1 MRIDCQ
7 THVFPPAYIDVLARN
22 PQGPRVEKEGN
33 GLVIMLGDRP
43 TLRIKEGHFDLSSKL
58 RKMDQWGIDIS
69 ILSPQIPGPCMLAPD
84 LAIQG
89 ARAMNDSI
97 AEVMEKYPGRFAG
110 IASLPWQDVDA
121 AIREMD
127 RAQDDLG
134 FCGVMLFSHIGGRP
148 VDDPVFEPAYAH
160 AEKKGLPIVIHP
172 TFPAWGAAIKDHM
185 MIPMVGFQ
193 VDSSFALLRLI
204 LSGML
209 ERHPGLQVLM
219 PHLGGVL
226 PYLSGRIDYQTETM
240 GRARD
245 HIKKSP
251 SAYLKEI
258 FFDIVSPSPQALQY
272 AYEFSGVD
280 KLLFGTDHPWV
291 EPQVFVEL
299 LEGMNI
305 SEDEKDR
312 IFSGNAMSLFKLE

>member
-7 THVFPPAYIDVLARN
+7 THVFPPAYIDILIQN
-22 PQGPRVEKEGN
+22 PQTPRLEKDEKD
-33 GLVIMLGDRP
+33 LVVMLGDRP
-43 TLRIKEGHFDLSSKL
+43 TLRIKEGSFDLQHKL
-58 RKMDQWGIDIS
+58 REMDRWGIDIS

-84 LAIQG
+84 LAVKG
-89 ARAMNDSI
+89 AQAMNDYI

-110 IASLPWQDVDA
+110 LASLPWQDVDA

-134 FCGVMLFSHIGGRP
+134 FCSVMLFSHIGGRP

-172 TFPAWGAAIKDHM
+172 TFPSWGAAIKDHM
-185 MIPMVGFQ
+185 MIPMMGFQ

-226 PYLSGRIDYQTETM
+226 PYVIGRIDYQTEVM

-245 HIKKSP
+245 HIKKPP

-258 FFDIVSPSPQALQY
+258 YFDIVSPSSQALQY
-272 AYEFSGVD
+272 AYDFSG
-280 KLLFGTDHPWV
+280 
-291 EPQVFVEL
+291 
-299 LEGMNI
+299 
-305 SEDEKDR
+305 
-312 IFSGNAMSLFKLE
+312 A